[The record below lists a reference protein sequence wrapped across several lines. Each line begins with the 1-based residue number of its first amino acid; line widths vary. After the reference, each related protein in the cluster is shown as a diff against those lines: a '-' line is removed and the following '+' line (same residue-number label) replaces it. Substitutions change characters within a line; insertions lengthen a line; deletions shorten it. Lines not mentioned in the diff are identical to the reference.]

1 MPDNPVNFPRRF
13 FPAQPAPRRD
23 VGTDL
28 SLTLRLRPESKAAK
42 AGCDPTVSWVGAD
55 SCISGQFMPPRY
67 LTEEGAF
74 IDWDSAPA
82 QQIQTLVME
91 FQAAP
96 NNEVVDNFSTFA
108 AVSGGCGE
116 IVWAMTPESSLSLRL
131 IPMGPA
137 ARVSVNNDAVQ
148 DQTTVTLTAT
158 VDGVD
163 LPPLTLLLRPNAY

>member
-1 MPDNPVNFPRRF
+1 MSDNPVNFPRRF
-13 FPAQPAPRRD
+13 FPAQIAPQRD
-23 VGTDL
+23 VGPGLD
-28 SLTLRLRPESKAAK
+28 LTLRLKPESKAVK
-42 AGCDPTVSWVGAD
+42 TGCDPTVSWVGAD
-55 SCISGQFMPPRY
+55 SCVRSQVPPRY
-67 LTEEGAF
+67 LTEEGDV
-74 IDWDSAPA
+74 IDWDSSPA

-96 NNEVVDNFSTFA
+96 NNEVVDLYNTFA

-116 IVWAMTPESSLSLRL
+116 VVWAMTPEASAGILL

-137 ARVSVNNDAVQ
+137 ARVSVDNYAVQ